1 MAELHIPD
9 MDEQVLARL
18 RERAERKGLSLEEQ
32 VRTLLKEAAGE
43 NGSDAI
49 SDFQTLRM
57 PPADRSF
64 RKMDPIEAPGISAS
78 ELLIRDRR
86 RR

>member
-1 MAELHIPD
+1 MAELHITD
-9 MDEQVLARL
+9 IDEQVLARL
-18 RERAERKGLSLEEQ
+18 RERAKQEGIPLEEQ
-32 VRTLLKEAAGE
+32 VRFLLKQAAEADD
-43 NGSDAI
+43 NGRTGDS
-49 SDFQTLRM
+49 QTLRM

-64 RKMDPIEAPGISAS
+64 RKVNPVETPGISAS